1 MEKLSGLDGPCESSA
16 PLVVGGL
23 AIVPNYNCDGFVAR
37 KLADGKM
44 VWSLS
49 GGWEAQSGDLSGST
63 GSHLYATDPT
73 GTVEDLNP
81 ATGQEEY
88 SLSGAVTVL
97 AVDTARVYATCG
109 SSQPF
114 SLCAYNIGDG
124 ALEWQDNYSASL
136 AAEADGVLYLD
147 SGVALN
153 AATGK
158 VIKTLWS
165 ARNGAASELAVGNG
179 RIAVVSD
186 PRVLDLFGLKGYV
199 ERPASLSRRP
209 R

>member
-1 MEKLSGLDGPCESSA
+1 
-16 PLVVGGL
+16 
-23 AIVPNYNCDGFVAR
+23 
-37 KLADGKM
+37 M
-44 VWSLS
+44 VWSLA
-49 GGWEAQSGDLSGST
+49 GGWEAQSGDLSGSA

-88 SLSGAVTVL
+88 ALSGAHAVL

-114 SLCAYNIGDG
+114 GVCAYNIGDG
-124 ALEWQDNYSASL
+124 ALEWQDNYSVSL

-158 VIKTLWS
+158 VVKTLWS
-165 ARNGAASELAVGNG
+165 ARNETASELAVGNG

-186 PRVLDLFGLKGYV
+186 PRVLDLFGLNG
-199 ERPASLSRRP
+199 S
-209 R
+209 